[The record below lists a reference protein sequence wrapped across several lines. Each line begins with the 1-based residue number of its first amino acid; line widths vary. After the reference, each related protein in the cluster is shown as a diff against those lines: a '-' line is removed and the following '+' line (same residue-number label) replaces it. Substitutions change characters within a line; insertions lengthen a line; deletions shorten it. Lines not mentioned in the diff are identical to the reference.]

1 MKEKKIPD
9 DPMFVIQIS
18 ENMELRNSLR
28 SGLVQAQN
36 RDNGKIPLFV
46 SWPQWLDDGIV
57 CMYARDFRN
66 VMMTAIREA
75 ALSVNAESGNGGD
88 GPNDGGSTGSSG
100 FQGLDAGILE
110 RIDSPD

>member
-1 MKEKKIPD
+1 
-9 DPMFVIQIS
+9 MFVMHIS

-75 ALSVNAESGNGGD
+75 ALAVNADTGNGGD
-88 GPNDGGSTGSSG
+88 NQKDGELPVNTG
-100 FQGLDAGILE
+100 FHGLDAGILE
-110 RIDSPD
+110 QIDSPD

>member
-1 MKEKKIPD
+1 MQEKKIPD
-9 DPMFVIQIS
+9 DPMFVIQVS

-75 ALSVNAESGNGGD
+75 ALSLNAEAGDGGDTPKAGKTSGN
-88 GPNDGGSTGSSG
+88 TG
-100 FQGLDAGILE
+100 FHGLDAGILE